1 VAGHHHTA
9 TVAWRRGEGDF
20 GKGRYSRAHVWR
32 FDGGVEVPGSAS
44 PSVVPLPF
52 SKAEAVDPEEA
63 FVAALSSCHMLTFI
77 DVARRAGFVIDA
89 YEDEAVG
96 TMTKNE
102 RGALWVSEVVLRP
115 KITFAG
121 DRRPTQ
127 EELDHLH
134 HEAHDQCFIA
144 NSVKTDVRIEM
155 PVEADR

>member
-44 PSVVPLPF
+44 PAVVPLPY
-52 SKAEAVDPEEA
+52 SSAQAVDPEEA
-63 FVAALSSCHMLTFI
+63 FVAALASCHMLTFI
-77 DVARRAGFVIDA
+77 DVARRAGFVVDA

-96 TMTKNE
+96 TLAKNE
-102 RGALWVSEVVLRP
+102 RAQRWVSEVVLRP
-115 KITFAG
+115 RIVFG
-121 DRRPTQ
+121 GERRPTAA
-127 EELDHLH
+127 ELDHLH

-144 NSVKTDVRIEM
+144 NSVKTAVHVAA
-155 PVEADR
+155 PGTAP